1 MEPVISILIT
11 IAIVGVGLAISYWV
25 IRGAVGAAIRDN
37 AWAIRGEDPPP
48 RIDPVTGR
56 PEGE

>member
-1 MEPVISILIT
+1 MEWVW
-11 IAIVGVGLAISYWV
+11 IVLWALGIGLGVLAAYWI

-37 AWAIRGEDPPP
+37 AWAIRGEAKPP

-56 PEGE
+56 PEGD